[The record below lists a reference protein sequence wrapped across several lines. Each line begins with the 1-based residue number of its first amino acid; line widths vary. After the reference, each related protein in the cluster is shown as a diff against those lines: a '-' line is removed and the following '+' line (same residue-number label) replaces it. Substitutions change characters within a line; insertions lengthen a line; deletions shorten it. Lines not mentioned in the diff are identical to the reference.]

1 MKISQSRGD
10 IVFNVV
16 MKFMMF
22 LLFIVIVYP
31 LVFILSAS
39 ISEPDVINMGEMLLI
54 PKQITFEGYS
64 RVFKNGEI
72 WIGYRN
78 TILYTFFGTLI
89 NLAVTI
95 PAAYALSHTNLMGNR
110 YITLLFIFTMFFN
123 GGLIPNYLLM
133 KSLNLLDT
141 VWVMVLPGA
150 VSAYNLFI
158 SRSFFSNPDFRE
170 LESAAAI
177 DGCGQISVFIKII
190 LPLSTPIIA
199 VMALFYGIGHW
210 NSYFNAMIYLNNR
223 EIFPLQVFLREIL
236 IMSDVSDYLT
246 VTAEE
251 MDFIAQQ
258 ARISELV
265 KYVLMIIST
274 VPVLIIYPFLQKF
287 FIKGVMVGSIKG

>member
-1 MKISQSRGD
+1 MRC
-10 IVFNVV
+10 
-16 MKFMMF
+16 MML
-22 LLFIVIVYP
+22 LLFVIIVYP

-54 PKQITFEGYS
+54 PKQITLEGYA

-78 TILYTFFGTLI
+78 TILYTFFGTVL

-95 PAAYALSHTNLMGNR
+95 PAAYALAHADLLGNR
-110 YITLLFIFTMFFN
+110 YITLIFIFTMFFN

-133 KSLNLLDT
+133 KNLYLLDT
-141 VWVMVLPGA
+141 VWVMLLPGA

-177 DGCGQISVFIKII
+177 DGCGQIAVFVKII
-190 LPLSTPIIA
+190 LPLATPIIA

-223 EIFPLQVFLREIL
+223 SIFPLQVFLREIL

-274 VPVLIIYPFLQKF
+274 APVLIIYPFLQRF